1 MDPRR
6 ALPGVDQVL
15 AALSGLPHDLL
26 VACAR
31 DSIAAARERVTRGEQ
46 LEDAAPVD
54 EVVAD
59 ARRRV
64 DRLRG
69 RLLRPVVNATGVIVH
84 TNLGRAPIGDDALAA
99 ARAIGRGYSNLEY
112 RMDDGERGSRQEHAG
127 SLLAQACGAE
137 AGLVVNNNA
146 AAVLLSLAALARG
159 RDVVVSRGELV
170 EIGGGFRVPEI
181 MAESGCRLVE
191 VGTTN
196 RTRRSDYAAA
206 VGSDTALVLKVHAS
220 NYRMVGFVESAPIA
234 ELTSLGPAVMVDAGS
249 GLLDETTP
257 WLPRRPAWLRDEPG
271 IRQAVEA
278 GAALVTFSGDKL
290 LGGPQAGVVV
300 GRSDLVAALAAHP
313 LARAMRADKLTL
325 AGLQAV
331 AFSYLSG
338 DATTIPL
345 WRMATVPLDALRA
358 RAESIAAAV
367 PAAKVV
373 DTEAV
378 AGGGSLPGLT
388 IPSVGVALEVPAPA
402 RALGRLRDDD
412 VVARIDDDAVVCD
425 LRTVDPADDER
436 VARALAAASG

>member
-1 MDPRR
+1 VDPRR

-15 AALSGLPHDLL
+15 AALSGIPHELL

-31 DSIAAARERVTRGEQ
+31 DAIAAARERVSRGQ
-46 LEDAAPVD
+46 QPDDAVSVD
-54 EVVAD
+54 EVIAD

-64 DRLRG
+64 ELVRV

-112 RMDDGERGSRQEHAG
+112 RMDDGERGSRHEHAG
-127 SLLAQACGAE
+127 SLLARACGAE

-159 RDVVVSRGELV
+159 REVVVSRGELV

-220 NYRMVGFVESAPIA
+220 NYRMVGFVESAPVA
-234 ELTSLGPAVMVDAGS
+234 ELIPLGPPVMVDAGS

-338 DATTIPL
+338 DATAIPL
-345 WRMATVPLDALRA
+345 WRMATAPLDGLRT

-378 AGGGSLPGLT
+378 AGGGSLPGST
-388 IPSVGVALEVPAPA
+388 IPSVGVGIEVEAAA
-402 RALGRLRDDD
+402 RALARLREHD
-412 VVARIDDDAVVCD
+412 VVARIEDDAVVCD

-436 VARALAAASG
+436 VARALTAASG